1 MIDKSQSNIDSTK
14 EFGQHNEDLS
24 FQQKLQLA
32 TCLSQ
37 DKVNTKFSQ
46 LDTRIT

>member
-14 EFGQHNEDLS
+14 EFGQHKADLS
-24 FQQKLQLA
+24 FQQKLQIA
-32 TCLSQ
+32 TYLSQ

-46 LDTRIT
+46 LDKKIT